1 MRSLWRKHEYVID
14 LQPFFILSDEPVAF
28 YTFPDQEKQRQI
40 HQQYL
45 NANRNLGQK
54 QADGLCKTGKA
65 ARAKLVRC
73 VKPAKVQRGGGLAV
87 AKNSTAV
94 ARSAPPTIMKLAT
107 MWHRLISNNSSN
119 KHTKSTQNT
128 PISTKTY

>member
-1 MRSLWRKHEYVID
+1 MRQREHNIHVEELRSLWRKHEYVID
-14 LQPFFILSDEPVAF
+14 LQLFFILSDEPVAF

-65 ARAKLVRC
+65 AHEKLVGC
-73 VKPAKVQRGGGLAV
+73 VKPATKAQRSGGLACGQEFCC
-87 AKNSTAV
+87 
-94 ARSAPPTIMKLAT
+94 RG
-107 MWHRLISNNSSN
+107 
-119 KHTKSTQNT
+119 
-128 PISTKTY
+128 